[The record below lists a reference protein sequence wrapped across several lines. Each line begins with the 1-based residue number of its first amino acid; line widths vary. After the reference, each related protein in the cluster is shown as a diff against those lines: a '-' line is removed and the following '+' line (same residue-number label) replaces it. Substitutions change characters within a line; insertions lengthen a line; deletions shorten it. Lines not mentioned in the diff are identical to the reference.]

1 MALTPT
7 EALAEINRAGTQGNF
22 RTSRHAVQRMRERR
36 VKWEDI
42 KHGLMMANSCQPQPE
57 DRWLVPTKDFDE
69 EAFVIIVAIDDGV
82 LVVTV
87 RDD

>member
-22 RTSRHAVQRMRERR
+22 RISRHAVQRMRERK
-36 VKWEDI
+36 VKWDDI
-42 KHGLMMANSCQPQPE
+42 KHGLMMTTSCQLQPN
-57 DRWLVPTKDFDE
+57 DCWVVPARDLDGDV
-69 EAFVIIVAIDDGV
+69 FVIVVALEDGV

-87 RDD
+87 RDV